1 MIDRRA
7 ERAAGGTAAEV
18 FHEFVG
24 DITGV
29 QSIERCALGDAAGSD
44 KDKAVEI
51 DYGADGEATA
61 EDHLF
66 AVGIDRGATGRSAMR
81 DTLDG
86 DAGGIVYTTA
96 G

>member
-1 MIDRRA
+1 MIDRRG
-7 ERAAGGTAAEV
+7 ERAAGTTAEV

-29 QSIERCALGDAAGSD
+29 QSSERCALGDAAESD

-51 DYGADGEATA
+51 DYSADGEATA

-66 AVGIDRGATGRSAMR
+66 AVGIDRGATGRSPMR